1 MATVIVA
8 AMATVI
14 VAAMATVIVGAIRLL
29 SNTTVSYSR
38 DMMAALMA
46 SVAVAPATGEYHY
59 QTESIEITV

>member
-1 MATVIVA
+1 
-8 AMATVI
+8 
-14 VAAMATVIVGAIRLL
+14 MATVIVGAIRLL